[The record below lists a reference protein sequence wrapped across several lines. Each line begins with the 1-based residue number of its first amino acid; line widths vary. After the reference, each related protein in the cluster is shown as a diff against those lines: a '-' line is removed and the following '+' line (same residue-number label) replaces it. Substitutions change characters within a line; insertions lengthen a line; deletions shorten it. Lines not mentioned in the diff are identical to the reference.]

1 LPPPP
6 PDCSWP
12 HRRGSR
18 ANGATRSATS
28 LIPTSVGCKLQS
40 PASRSVL
47 LTRSQPQLATC
58 SRRLTDC
65 GLARCEAHYGLGTTN
80 ACACAF
86 GCSNADAGFQRCQRQ
101 CDYQVPTPARL
112 RRDRCQLSAPPLQ
125 CDGTAECSCGC
136 SSCNTCTALPGSD
149 DPNSCADPCNAGC
162 LMA

>member
-1 LPPPP
+1 MATQAGVKGKWS
-6 PDCSWP
+6 DAQCHQP
-12 HRRGSR
+12 HPYICGLQT
-18 ANGATRSATS
+18 AVTCEQKCAAAA
-28 LIPTSVGCKLQS
+28 IPTA
-40 PASRSVL
+40 ASNS
-47 LTRSQPQLATC
+47 

-65 GLARCEAHYGLGTTN
+65 VLARCEAHYGLGTAN

-101 CDYQVPTPARL
+101 CDYQVPTPARP

-136 SSCNTCTALPGSD
+136 SSCDTCTALPGSD